1 MTKTLSTVIICIVC
15 VIALFFG
22 VVSCLP
28 GGLEYGNY
36 NEYNAPINLI
46 QGSSLFNDSIV
57 ATYKVKLDEDANIND
72 VVKNIRSRL
81 SDMYGYYFSN
91 VKVNGDD
98 ITVQV
103 PKTANGENTSAA
115 TILSNVTAVGKV
127 EILTE
132 STYSADKVILTAEHV
147 KSMTLR
153 NYSSGANAYYI
164 VNMNLTKEGKEI
176 AAENLT
182 PTSYGYSAY
191 LAVDGTV
198 SYAIVYDTN
207 QVLQVY
213 TTSKADARW
222 IKGLTQNGALTATL
236 TSVGTEEVSSNGGL
250 IFALVMAVIVVACWI
265 FLIARYKSAG
275 FATVVSQLVAVV
287 AFIMFSGMV
296 YFAFLNIASAVGIV
310 LGYALM
316 MVFTVLVLEKL
327 RTYSAEKTFASAK
340 YRAFQE
346 NNKWNLIVHAIVAVL
361 GSILWLIPTGVT
373 APLGNALVYCAVIS
387 FVATMGLNRLF
398 AAVLAPFCEGATKTK

>member
-236 TSVGTEEVSSNGGL
+236 TSVGTEEVSSHGGL

-346 NNKWNLIVHAIVAVL
+346 NNKWNLIVHASVAVL
-361 GSILWLIPTGVT
+361 GGILWLIPTGVT